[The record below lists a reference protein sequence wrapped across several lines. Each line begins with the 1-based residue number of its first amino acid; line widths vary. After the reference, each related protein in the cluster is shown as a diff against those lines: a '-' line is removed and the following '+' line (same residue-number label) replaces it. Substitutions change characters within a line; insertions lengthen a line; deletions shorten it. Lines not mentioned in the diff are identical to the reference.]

1 MKIYTLS
8 YSLEDSF
15 LTLQTGDDLKTWT
28 QAQGVNCEYR
38 EMGIEEG
45 IIEFKK
51 SLDLGGS
58 EYDNLRKKLDV
69 GLCKFCKIVRDL
81 GIKECVVWSH
91 EYDCQLDFEVE
102 DGKLDDSVELIYEN
116 GICFK
121 FGNDES
127 YCDIEYTDCD
137 AIVNVFGPK
146 EVEMKKI
153 IEVFDKE
160 VCERLGHPPH
170 IGSVPMNDWL
180 EFKDANGKRLGMKV
194 CYPLSLIE
202 ELVVKLRECEGCKL
216 VQE

>member
-8 YSLEDSF
+8 YLMEDGM
-15 LTLQTGDDLKTWT
+15 LTLQTGDDLESWT
-28 QAQGVNCEYR
+28 KSQGVECESR
-38 EMGIEEG
+38 NMGIEEG
-45 IIEFKK
+45 IVEFKK
-51 SLDLGGS
+51 SLDWGGS
-58 EYDNLRKKLDV
+58 GYDNLRRKLDAGFV
-69 GLCKFCKIVRDL
+69 KFCSIVRGL

-102 DGKLDDSVELIYEN
+102 DGMLEDVVELVYEN

-121 FGNDES
+121 FGNES

-137 AIVNVFGPK
+137 VIVNVFGSK
-146 EVEMKKI
+146 EGEIKKV
-153 IEVFDKE
+153 IEGMDKE
-160 VCERLGHPPH
+160 VCERLGHSPH

-202 ELVVKLRECEGCKL
+202 ELVVKLRECDECEL